1 MCFILSKMIGFL
13 FVISFLGLFN
23 LVPLRMVLALVSK
36 LPYPSVTA
44 SARFHINNG
53 AALTGKQ
60 GRPIHAQTL
69 LIGGFASDLYLG
81 NTMF

>member
-1 MCFILSKMIGFL
+1 
-13 FVISFLGLFN
+13 
-23 LVPLRMVLALVSK
+23 MVLALVSK

-60 GRPIHAQTL
+60 VRWPVSFIFSAFFKACGAFFRVADSCTNA
-69 LIGGFASDLYLG
+69 FDWWVC
-81 NTMF
+81 F